1 MASSALKLPFQT
13 APQHETV
20 ILGNE
25 RTGTLEFPVYNDLTV
40 TETAFMAAN
49 GTKNTAFSYTSKAA
63 LKIAREE
70 NAKPIDTHTFV
81 SKVLVASMGGDVH
94 FTEKETE
101 WQVKYLRELEETAF
115 KVLELSVMQQQMLV
129 TCVIRHRLPGMS
141 EWTSEETANLPS
153 ELCEAI
159 YEFALK
165 EQGRGEDFDKEGQV
179 EEVAEMLGKSRTEP
193 TEEPST
199 PTGEA
204 STTSSETSSPATKTS
219 RRKRSATSK
228 AATSS
233 SASEKEAD

>member
-20 ILGNE
+20 TLGNE

-49 GTKNTAFSYTSKAA
+49 GTKNTAFSYTSKCA

-70 NAKPIDTHTFV
+70 NEKPIDTHTFV
-81 SKVLVASMGGDVH
+81 SKVLVASMGGDIQ
-94 FTEKETE
+94 FTEKETT
-101 WQVKYLRELEETAF
+101 WQVKYIRDLEETAF

-165 EQGRGEDFDKEGQV
+165 EQGRGEDYDKEGQV
-179 EEVAEMLGKSRTEP
+179 EEVAEMLGKSKTELM
-193 TEEPST
+193 EEPSIQ
-199 PTGEA
+199 TGETS
-204 STTSSETSSPATKTS
+204 STKSETSTPAPKSS
-219 RRKRSATSK
+219 RRKRSAASK
-228 AATSS
+228 ADTSS
-233 SASEKEAD
+233 SASEKEAG

>member
-1 MASSALKLPFQT
+1 MAAEGSRK
-13 APQHETV
+13 
-20 ILGNE
+20 
-25 RTGTLEFPVYNDLTV
+25 
-40 TETAFMAAN
+40 TAF
-49 GTKNTAFSYTSKAA
+49 TYTSKLA
-63 LKIAREE
+63 LKIARDK
-70 NAKPIDTHTFV
+70 NAKPIDTHSFV
-81 SKVLVASMGGDVH
+81 AKVLSAAMGAEVK
-94 FTEKETE
+94 FTEEESK
-101 WQVKYLRELEETAF
+101 WQVEYVRDLEEVAF
-115 KVLELSVMQQQMLV
+115 KVLEISVAQQQVLV
-129 TCVIRHRLPGMS
+129 TAIIRHRLPGMS
-141 EWTSEETANLPS
+141 EWTTRDTANMPS

>member
-1 MASSALKLPFQT
+1 MANSTLRLPFQT
-13 APQHETV
+13 APQQETI

-49 GTKNTAFSYTSKAA
+49 GSKNTAFSYTSKCA
-63 LKIAREE
+63 LKIARDE

-81 SKVLVASMGGDVH
+81 SRVLVASMGGKVE

-101 WQVKYLRELEETAF
+101 WQVKYLRELEECAF

-129 TCVIRHRLPGMS
+129 TCVIRHRLPGMT

-159 YEFALK
+159 YNFALK
-165 EQGRGEDFDKEGQV
+165 EQGRGEDFDKDEHV
-179 EEVAEMLGKSRTEP
+179 EEVAEMLGKSKTEP
-193 TEEPST
+193 TAEPST
-199 PTGEA
+199 QTGVKS
-204 STTSSETSSPATKTS
+204 STKSESSTPAPKSS
-219 RRKRSATSK
+219 RQKRSVSSK
-228 AATSS
+228 ADTSS
-233 SASEKEAD
+233 SASEKAAD